1 MKFPFEREPL
11 IATCPSILIC
21 DSSPYHPNRIL
32 ISLLSTFA
40 VYSAESAPILHS
52 TEISDALFHLNS
64 AANVALCPVMPVVP
78 PGTAEKNTPMYASFP
93 SVVYA
98 GISETFSVISKE
110 SASLLNSLIGL
121 FPKII
126 ALGTGEFSFP
136 DTDSDSF
143 SAMI

>member
-1 MKFPFEREPL
+1 M
-11 IATCPSILIC
+11 
-21 DSSPYHPNRIL
+21 
-32 ISLLSTFA
+32 
-40 VYSAESAPILHS
+40 
-52 TEISDALFHLNS
+52 ALFHLNS

-78 PGTAEKNTPMYASFP
+78 PGTAEKNTAMYASFP

-98 GISETFSVISKE
+98 GISVTFSVISKE
-110 SASLLNSLIGL
+110 SASLLYNLIGL

-143 SAMI
+143 SCNDLIRSAVLFDRLLPAISRNTDFRISD